1 MAILS
6 IVEQAYR
13 ATLEEQDD
21 TILWINHM
29 IRSAGAPL
37 SLLLRGNAV
46 NYAVK
51 GQSAEGLTIGGVPFA
66 HPPTLDHDLQA
77 LMDAGVSVYAVEEDM
92 ANLGIQKEEVLG
104 GVTLVSQSGVAR
116 LFDAHDHIWHW

>member
-13 ATLEEQDD
+13 APLDEQDD
-21 TILWINHM
+21 TTLWINHM
-29 IRSAGAPL
+29 IRNAGASL

-51 GQSAEGLTIGGVPFA
+51 GQSAEGLTIGGVPFS
-66 HPPTLDHDLQA
+66 HPPRLDHDLQA
-77 LMDAGVSVYAVEEDM
+77 LMDARGSVHAVEEDL
-92 ANLGIQKEEVLG
+92 ANLGMQREELLG
-104 GVTLVSQSGVAR
+104 DVTLVPQRGGAR